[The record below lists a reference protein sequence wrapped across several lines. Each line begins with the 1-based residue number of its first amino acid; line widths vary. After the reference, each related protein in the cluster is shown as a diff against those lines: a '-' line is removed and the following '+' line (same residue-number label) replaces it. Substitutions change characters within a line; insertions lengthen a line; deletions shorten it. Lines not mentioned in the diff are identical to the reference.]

1 MIRRWFTFLI
11 PGLALAVGLPEA
23 ASGQENQEFLAVGES
38 APDIQV
44 EGATRHGVLADPV
57 NLSDYRGET
66 VVLAFFFR
74 ARTGG

>member
-1 MIRRWFTFLI
+1 MRRLAAFCVLATAMALGAPGVSEAQEPSGFLS
-11 PGLALAVGLPEA
+11 VG
-23 ASGQENQEFLAVGES
+23 QD

-44 EGATRHGVLADPV
+44 MGATRYGVLSEPV
-57 NLSDYRGET
+57 KLSQFRGET

>member
-1 MIRRWFTFLI
+1 MRRLAAFCVLSTAMVFGA
-11 PGLALAVGLPEA
+11 PGASEAQEPSGLLSA
-23 ASGQENQEFLAVGES
+23 GQD

-44 EGATRHGVLADPV
+44 MGATRYGVLTEPV
-57 NLSDYRGET
+57 KLSQFRGET